1 MEKIKILLPV
11 FFWSMILFSC
21 NEVSFKEPQPAGVKS
36 LREIPQEL
44 IGKYQVVD
52 KKKKKKNDSLIIESW
67 GYHLKDKAEKDWLGK
82 GTLSDSLVIK
92 FYKNYYFVNFRSG
105 DQWTLRLVK
114 RKPSGNLDFLS
125 IDIEDESKR
134 ANVIKKLSSQFE
146 LKEIKK
152 GDDRF
157 YQINP
162 TRSQLLQLIKDG
174 YFTGNELKRIK

>member
-1 MEKIKILLPV
+1 MKRLNIMLP
-11 FFWSMILFSC
+11 ILFWILMLYSC
-21 NEVSFKEPQPAGVKS
+21 KEVSFKEPQPAGVKS

-52 KKKKKKNDSLIIESW
+52 KNTGGKNDSLIIESW
-67 GYHLKDKAEKDWLGK
+67 GYHFKDKVDKDWLGK

-114 RKPSGNLDFLS
+114 RKPSGDLEFLS
-125 IDIEDESKR
+125 IDLHDESKR
-134 ANVIKKLSSQFE
+134 KSITKKLSKQFG
-146 LKEIKK
+146 LTEIKK
-152 GDDRF
+152 GDYTF

-162 TRSQLLQLIKDG
+162 TSTQLLQLINQG
-174 YFTGNELKRIK
+174 YFTGNEIKRIK